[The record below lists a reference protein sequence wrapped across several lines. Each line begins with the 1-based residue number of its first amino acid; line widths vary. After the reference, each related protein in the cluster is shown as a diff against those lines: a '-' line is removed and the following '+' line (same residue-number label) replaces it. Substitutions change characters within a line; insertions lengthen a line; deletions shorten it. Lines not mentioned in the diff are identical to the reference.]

1 MKILYIDTTTP
12 DLVVAVV
19 EDNQITDVT
28 QLAAGTHH
36 SEMLCGK
43 VDEALGLA
51 NAAFEDF
58 DAYAC
63 AIGPGSFTGIRIGI
77 STVKGY
83 CTTVNRPYIGVNC
96 LEAISMSPKCG
107 AKGGAV
113 IDAGNGYY
121 FADYANGVSPM
132 LVSYDDERAIV
143 AGRAESAVDYFD
155 GAVKIIRN
163 KFTHGDFDTDLTP
176 LYIRRSQAEEN
187 LKLHSSTD
195 TDCV

>member
-19 EDNQITDVT
+19 EDNKITDVT
-28 QLAAGTHH
+28 ARAVGVHH

-43 VDEALGLA
+43 VGEALNKA
-51 NAAFEDF
+51 NVTFHDL
-58 DAYAC
+58 DCYAC

-83 CTTVNRPYIGVNC
+83 CTAVKLPYVGVNC
-96 LEAISMSPKCG
+96 LEAIATSRNLDACG
-107 AKGGAV
+107 SAI

-121 FADYANGVSPM
+121 YADYNKGVAPT
-132 LVSYDDERAIV
+132 LIGYDDERV
-143 AGRAESAVDYFD
+143 STAGRAQSAVDYFD
-155 GAVKIIRN
+155 GAVEIVRKR
-163 KFTHGDFDTDLTP
+163 FAEGRFDEQLTP

-187 LKLHSSTD
+187 RK
-195 TDCV
+195 

>member
-1 MKILYIDTTTP
+1 MKVLFIDTTTP

-19 EDNQITDVT
+19 EKNKITNVT
-28 QLAAGTHH
+28 AANVGVHH

-43 VDEALGLA
+43 VAEALSKAKITFDDL
-51 NAAFEDF
+51 

-83 CTTVNRPYIGVNC
+83 HTAHPLPYIAVC
-96 LEAISMSPKCG
+96 SLEAIACSARCG
-107 AKGGAV
+107 AKGSAI

-121 FADYANGVSPM
+121 FADYKAGIQPT
-132 LVSYDDERAIV
+132 LVSYESDGV
-143 AGRAESAVDYFD
+143 KSAGKAGSATDYFD
-155 GAVKIIRN
+155 GAIDIVRE
-163 KFTHGDFDTDLTP
+163 KFASGNFENELTP

-187 LKLHSSTD
+187 RK
-195 TDCV
+195 